1 MKINGPN
8 PLLPN
13 SAIRR
18 TGRTDRRPGT
28 EFAGHL
34 PGSEDAGTAKS
45 VGVGANTAI
54 ESLLS
59 LQEVAEDPRRRKRA
73 MKRGMD
79 LLDRLDDIRIAL
91 LSGRM
96 PQEQL
101 QRLAEVLKTRKEPVG
116 DPRLAQILDE
126 IEIRAAVEL
135 AKLEQIQ

>member
-8 PLLPN
+8 PLVPN

-18 TGRTDRRPGT
+18 TGRADRRPGA

-34 PGSEDAGTAKS
+34 PGGEDTSTAKS
-45 VGVGANTAI
+45 VGVGAAQTI

-59 LQEVAEDPRRRKRA
+59 LQEVGEDPRRRKRA
-73 MKRGMD
+73 MQRGLD

-91 LSGRM
+91 LSGGM
-96 PQEQL
+96 PKEQL
-101 QRLAEVLKTRKEPVG
+101 QRLAEALKTRKEPVA